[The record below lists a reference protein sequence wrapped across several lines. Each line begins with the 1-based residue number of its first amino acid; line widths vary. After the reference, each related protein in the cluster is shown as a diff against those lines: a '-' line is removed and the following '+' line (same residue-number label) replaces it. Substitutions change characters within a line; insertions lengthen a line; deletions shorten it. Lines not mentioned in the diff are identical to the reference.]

1 MPTEGLRRLADEE
14 TFGRFLARGTGPGPR
29 AGLAPDRPGH
39 HARRAARGGFWALGL
54 AAWLVA
60 ALAVAAE
67 PLPPLRWAADA
78 EGGAPYV
85 FRDPT
90 APGRHV
96 GFEVDLAEALQE
108 ELGRRIEFVQYD
120 FKSLVSGLKR
130 GDFDFAMNGLEVTP
144 DRLKAI
150 RFSRPYYVYRL
161 RLVVRQD
168 EERFATLNQCKAVGG
183 VVGTLEDTAA
193 ERLLDQLGVRK
204 RIYDSQVE
212 PYDDLEQR
220 QVDAV
225 LLDLPIADYYA
236 RQRPKLKYAE
246 EPSAR
251 GFYAVAF
258 RKDQEELA
266 SQFDA
271 AIDRLWRSGRLQ
283 RIYQAWGLW
292 NDDQQA
298 LSGAEGMADVLRE
311 SARQW
316 TPARYLPLLLQ
327 GAWVTIEV
335 SVLSMS
341 VAIAL
346 GLPLALGRLFGPA
359 PIRWLAAAYVE
370 FFRGIP
376 VLLLLYFLYYGLPAV
391 SEYYG
396 LAMDLKLAPLQAAV
410 LGFGLNYAAYE
421 AEIYRA
427 GIGSIGVGQW
437 EAAASLGMGPAL
449 AFRRIVLPQAIR
461 VILPP
466 MTNDFVAL
474 FKDTSIVSVIA
485 VVELTK
491 QYQILAKS
499 SMKYL
504 EIGLATA
511 ALYLVM
517 SVPLG
522 YLSRRLERRWG
533 KGA

>member
-1 MPTEGLRRLADEE
+1 MTRTSRS
-14 TFGRFLARGTGPGPR
+14 
-29 AGLAPDRPGH
+29 
-39 HARRAARGGFWALGL
+39 ARRTHVLVLVL

-60 ALAVAAE
+60 SFLPAAE
-67 PLPPLRWAADA
+67 PQPPLRWAADA

-85 FRDPT
+85 FRDPKQ
-90 APGRHV
+90 PDRHV
-96 GFEVDLAEALQE
+96 GFEVDLAEALRE
-108 ELGRRIEFVQYD
+108 ELGRKIEFVQYD

-130 GDFDFAMNGLEVTP
+130 GDFDFAMNGLEITP
-144 DRLKAI
+144 DRVKQL

-161 RLVVRQD
+161 RLVARRD
-168 EERFATLNQCKAVGG
+168 EKRFATLGECKAVGG

-204 RIYDSQVE
+204 RIYDGQVE
-212 PYDDLEQR
+212 PYDDLEQK

-225 LLDLPIADYYA
+225 LLDLPIAEYYA
-236 RQRPKLKYAE
+236 RQRPKLKYLE
-246 EPSAR
+246 EPDAR
-251 GFYAVAF
+251 GFYAIAL

-266 SQFDA
+266 AEFDA
-271 AIDRLWRSGRLQ
+271 AIERLWTSGRLR
-283 RIYQAWGLW
+283 RIYEKWDLW
-292 NDDQQA
+292 NDDQLA
-298 LSGAEGMADVLRE
+298 LGGKQDLADVLRE

-316 TPARYLPLLLQ
+316 TPGRYLPLLLQ
-327 GAWVTIEV
+327 GACVTV
-335 SVLSMS
+335 MLSVLSMMAA
-341 VAIAL
+341 VAL
-346 GLPLALGRLFGPA
+346 GLPIALGRLFGPA
-359 PIRWLAAAYVE
+359 PVRWLAAAYVE

-376 VLLLLYFLYYGLPAV
+376 VLLLLYFLYYGLPTV
-391 SEYYG
+391 SEYYALG
-396 LAMDLKLAPLQAAV
+396 VDLKLAPLQAAV

-427 GIGSIGVGQW
+427 GIGSVAVGQW
-437 EAAASLGMGPAL
+437 EAAASLGMSPAL
-449 AFRRIVLPQAIR
+449 AFRRVILPQAVR

-511 ALYLVM
+511 ALYLLM

-522 YLSRRLERRWG
+522 YLSRYLERRWG